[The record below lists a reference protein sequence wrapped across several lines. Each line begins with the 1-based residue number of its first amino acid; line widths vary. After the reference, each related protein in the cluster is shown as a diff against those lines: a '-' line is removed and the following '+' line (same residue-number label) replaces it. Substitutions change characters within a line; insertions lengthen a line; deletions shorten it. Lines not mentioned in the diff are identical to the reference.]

1 MFDDVRLDSEQLF
14 PNPIP
19 ATLDNKRR
27 LRTWLAQVQTISG
40 TDPRKALEIGLALK
54 PSAIFFLS
62 DGEFNKPERSKFF
75 GDETEEA
82 EDVIRAGEPTAIP
95 IHTVALEDPVCEARM
110 NGIAT
115 LTNGQHRFVA
125 APEGSASTSA
135 APRVSK
141 EFMKIVSRFAFSDE
155 SPESFGEETRL
166 GTVDEALEARALY
179 RLQLA
184 KMLQDT
190 AKPSMARRY
199 YERVAQ
205 DYPDTR
211 AAKEALASLQKL
223 GDAREN

>member
-1 MFDDVRLDSEQLF
+1 
-14 PNPIP
+14 
-19 ATLDNKRR
+19 
-27 LRTWLAQVQTISG
+27 
-40 TDPRKALEIGLALK
+40 
-54 PSAIFFLS
+54 
-62 DGEFNKPERSKFF
+62 
-75 GDETEEA
+75 
-82 EDVIRAGEPTAIP
+82 
-95 IHTVALEDPVCEARM
+95 M

-125 APEGSASTSA
+125 APAGSASTSA

-141 EFMKIVSRFAFSDE
+141 EFMKIVSRFAFSNE
-155 SPESFGEETRL
+155 SPVSSGEETRL

-205 DYPDTR
+205 DYPDTQ

-223 GDAREN
+223 GDTREK